1 VAWAAWACNRPVQAS
16 LPEKSP
22 AAAGLF
28 AFRGQPGKPPD
39 FNASYYGFILLV
51 AYNPTFLATKMGA
64 GMTTSIGVPIGVG
77 VIVFTIILTWIYVR
91 RANSE
96 FDDEAAEILKGARK

>member
-1 VAWAAWACNRPVQAS
+1 MSQQVSDNIAS
-16 LPEKSP
+16 DPAFQKFASKRNVYSWIMVILG
-22 AAAGLF
+22 AAA
-28 AFRGQPGKPPD
+28 
-39 FNASYYGFILLV
+39 YYGFILLV

-64 GMTTSIGVPIGVG
+64 GMTTSVGVPIGVG

-96 FDDEAAEILKGARK
+96 FDDEAAAILKGARK

>member
-1 VAWAAWACNRPVQAS
+1 MQNVLDRVTANPKFLEFVAMRNRYS
-16 LPEKSP
+16 IIMTIIS
-22 AAAGLF
+22 AAA
-28 AFRGQPGKPPD
+28 
-39 FNASYYGFILLV
+39 YYGFILLV
-51 AYNPTFLATKMGA
+51 AFEGPWLGTKLGA

-96 FDDEAAEILKGARK
+96 FDSINEALIKEAQK